1 MQFNK
6 NTSSGRTNIIAIII
20 KSLIGL
26 IVILGLVFFINKVDF
41 PAPKK
46 EIEKIIQMKILKLL
60 NKKNLSIVIFS
71 LFSFSSF
78 AEDKPVDIW
87 NIEKQ
92 ETENISEENL
102 STESKQVVS
111 ESSVYKMQSD
121 KNEDSIK
128 LDQELTSKTIKIAGI
143 YDPQEYGLDIN
154 MWSNSD
160 GSTLKKLFNNIDKYE
175 LSKDASEILNI
186 SLLTNA
192 YYPNQNITDQE
203 FLNFKTKWLIK
214 NSNLDLI
221 EEYLIKNQ
229 VTNLHPELMRYMVD
243 RYLSQSDVKKSCE
256 IFSKIKEPLE
266 DEYLSKFNLYCLINY
281 GKNEEAQL
289 ILDLK
294 KELGFSDEY
303 FENKINYLLGYI
315 DELNKEIS
323 ENSILDFHLAHRT
336 NPEFT
341 FEPNK
346 DTPKLIWK
354 YLSSS
359 NLLYKIQDVE
369 ISDIEKIS
377 TIEKATHDKIYSE
390 EELFEFYKRFQ
401 FNINQLLNT
410 KESYK
415 SLSSIEGKALVYQ
428 RLLLTEEPK
437 LKLELMKILKDI
449 FKSEGIEDAFDEE
462 LRKYLKQI
470 DETDVPSNFTT
481 FYNQYIKSDEIINRR
496 IKYNNK
502 ILHQSKLVNYF
513 NGDYA
518 KSKIEE
524 DLDKFLKKIKK
535 DKEYFLSKKDIIFLE
550 ALKSDGIEISK
561 KYENLYKVNK
571 SEMPSDIQKMLDN
584 KEIGAALLRV
594 IEVIGPEK
602 IEDIDDDT
610 VYFIIN
616 TLNQLNTDSIRNK
629 LLLKVLP
636 LKV

>member
-1 MQFNK
+1 
-6 NTSSGRTNIIAIII
+6 
-20 KSLIGL
+20 
-26 IVILGLVFFINKVDF
+26 
-41 PAPKK
+41 
-46 EIEKIIQMKILKLL
+46 MKILKLL

-102 STESKQVVS
+102 STENEQVVS

-128 LDQELTSKTIKIAGI
+128 LDQELTSKTIKIAGL

-160 GSTLKKLFNNIDKYE
+160 GSTIKKLFNN
-175 LSKDASEILNI
+175 ASEILNI

-203 FLNFKTKWLIK
+203 FLKFKTKWLIK

-229 VTNLHPELMRYMVD
+229 VTNIHPELMRYMVD

-315 DELNKEIS
+315 DEVNKEIS

-390 EELFEFYKRFQ
+390 DELFEFYKRFQ

-410 KESYK
+410 KQSYK

-437 LKLELMKILKDI
+437 LKLELMKIPKDI

-481 FYNQYIKSDEIINRR
+481 FYNQYIKSDEIINKK

-524 DLDKFLKKIKK
+524 DLDNFLKKIKK

>member
-1 MQFNK
+1 
-6 NTSSGRTNIIAIII
+6 
-20 KSLIGL
+20 
-26 IVILGLVFFINKVDF
+26 
-41 PAPKK
+41 
-46 EIEKIIQMKILKLL
+46 MKILKLL
-60 NKKNLSIVIFS
+60 NKKNLSIIIIS
-71 LFSFSSF
+71 LLLSFSSI
-78 AEDKPVDIW
+78 AEEKPVDIW
-87 NIEKQ
+87 NIDKQ
-92 ETENISEENL
+92 EEETTSEENISIEKTEEISQSNI
-102 STESKQVVS
+102 
-111 ESSVYKMQSD
+111 YKTQTD
-121 KNEDSIK
+121 KNKNSIK
-128 LDQELTSKTIKIAGI
+128 LDEDLSSKTIKIAGL
-143 YDPQEYGLDIN
+143 YDPQDYGLSIS

-160 GSTLKKLFNNIDKYE
+160 GLKLKKLFKNIDKYK

-192 YYPNQNITDQE
+192 YYPNQNITVDE
-203 FLNFKTKWLIK
+203 FLKFKTNWLIK
-214 NSNLDLI
+214 DSNLELI

-229 VTNLHPELMRYMVD
+229 ITNLHPELMRYMVD
-243 RYLSQSDVKKSCE
+243 KYLSQSNVKKSCE

-266 DEYLSKFNLYCLINY
+266 NEYLSKFNLYCLINY

-294 KELGFSDEY
+294 KELGFEDEY
-303 FENKINYLLGYI
+303 FENKVNYLFGYI
-315 DELNKEIS
+315 DEVNKEVS

-341 FEPNK
+341 FEPKK
-346 DTPKLIWK
+346 DTSKLIWK
-354 YLSSS
+354 YLSTS
-359 NLLYKIQDVE
+359 NLLYRIQDLE
-369 ISDIEKIS
+369 ITDIDKIS
-377 TIEKATHDKIYSE
+377 TIEKATHDKNYSE

-449 FKSEGIEDAFDEE
+449 FESEGIGNAFDLE
-462 LRKYLKQI
+462 LEKFLKKI
-470 DETDVPSNFTT
+470 DEIDVPSNFTT
-481 FYNQYIKSDEIINRR
+481 FYKQHIKNDEIINKK

-524 DLDKFLKKIKK
+524 DLNKFLKKIKK
-535 DKEYFLSKKDIIFLE
+535 DKKYFLSKKDIIFLE

-561 KYENLYKVNK
+561 KYENLYEINK
-571 SEMPSDIQKMLDN
+571 SEMPTDIQKMIDN
-584 KEIGAALLRV
+584 KEIGTALLRI

-602 IEDIDDDT
+602 IEDIDDGT

-616 TLNQLNTDSIRNK
+616 TLNQLNADLIRNK

>member
-1 MQFNK
+1 
-6 NTSSGRTNIIAIII
+6 
-20 KSLIGL
+20 
-26 IVILGLVFFINKVDF
+26 
-41 PAPKK
+41 
-46 EIEKIIQMKILKLL
+46 MKILKLL
-60 NKKNLSIVIFS
+60 NKKNLSIIIVSLLLPFS
-71 LFSFSSF
+71 TI
-78 AEDKPVDIW
+78 AEEKPVDIW
-87 NIEKQ
+87 NIDKQ
-92 ETENISEENL
+92 ETEATSEENI
-102 STESKQVVS
+102 SVEKTKEISQ
-111 ESSVYKMQSD
+111 SSIYKMQSD
-121 KNEDSIK
+121 KNKNSIK
-128 LDQELTSKTIKIAGI
+128 LDEDLTSKTIKIAGL
-143 YDPQEYGLDIN
+143 YDPQDYGLSIS

-160 GSTLKKLFNNIDKYE
+160 GSKLKKLFKKIDKYN

-192 YYPNQNITDQE
+192 YYPNQNITDNE
-203 FLNFKTKWLIK
+203 FLKFKTNWLIK
-214 NSNLDLI
+214 DSNLELI

-229 VTNLHPELMRYMVD
+229 ITNLHPELMRYMVD
-243 RYLSQSDVKKSCE
+243 DYLSKSDVKKSCE

-266 DEYLSKFNLYCLINY
+266 NEYLSKFNIYCLINY

-294 KELGFSDEY
+294 KELGFEDEY
-303 FENKINYLLGYI
+303 FENKINYLFGYI
-315 DELNKEIS
+315 DETNKEVS

-341 FEPNK
+341 FEPKK

-354 YLSSS
+354 YLSTS
-359 NLLYKIQDVE
+359 NLLYRIQDLE
-369 ISDIEKIS
+369 ITDIDKIS
-377 TIEKATHDKIYSE
+377 TIEKATHDKNYSE

-449 FKSEGIEDAFDEE
+449 FESEGIGNAFDLE
-462 LRKYLKQI
+462 LEKFLKKI

-481 FYNQYIKSDEIINRR
+481 FYNQHIKNDEIFNKK

-524 DLDKFLKKIKK
+524 DLNKFLKKIKK
-535 DKEYFLSKKDIIFLE
+535 DKKYFLSKKDIIFLE

-561 KYENLYKVNK
+561 KYENLYEINK
-571 SEMPSDIQKMLDN
+571 SEMPIDIQKMIDN
-584 KEIGAALLRV
+584 KEIGAALLRI

-616 TLNQLNTDSIRNK
+616 TLNQLNADLIRNK

>member
-1 MQFNK
+1 
-6 NTSSGRTNIIAIII
+6 
-20 KSLIGL
+20 
-26 IVILGLVFFINKVDF
+26 
-41 PAPKK
+41 
-46 EIEKIIQMKILKLL
+46 MKILKLL
-60 NKKNLSIVIFS
+60 NKKNLSIIIIS
-71 LFSFSSF
+71 LLLSLPSI
-78 AEDKPVDIW
+78 AEEKPVDIW
-87 NIEKQ
+87 NLEKQ
-92 ETENISEENL
+92 ESDSVSEENL
-102 STESKQVVS
+102 SLEKTEQ
-111 ESSVYKMQSD
+111 ESQSSIYKMQAD
-121 KNEDSIK
+121 KNKDSIK
-128 LDQELTSKTIKIAGI
+128 LDQDLTSKTIKIAGL
-143 YDPQEYGLDIN
+143 YDPEDYGLSIS

-160 GSTLKKLFNNIDKYE
+160 GLLLKKLFESINKYD
-175 LSKDASEILNI
+175 LSEDASEILNI

-192 YYPNQNITDQE
+192 YHPSQNITDDE
-203 FLNFKTKWLIK
+203 FLKFKTNWLIK
-214 NSNLDLI
+214 DSNFELI

-229 VTNLHPELMRYMVD
+229 ITNLHPELMKYMVD
-243 RYLSQSDVKKSCE
+243 RYLSQSDLKKSCE

-294 KELGFSDEY
+294 KELGFQDEY
-303 FENKINYLLGYI
+303 YENKINYLFGYI
-315 DELNKEIS
+315 DEANKDVS

-341 FEPNK
+341 YEPNK
-346 DTPKLIWK
+346 DTSKLIWK
-354 YLSSS
+354 YLSTS
-359 NLLYKIQDVE
+359 NLLYKIQDLE
-369 ISDIEKIS
+369 ITDIEKIS
-377 TIEKATHDKIYSE
+377 TIEKATHDKNYSE

-401 FNINQLLNT
+401 FNLEQLLNT

-415 SLSSIEGKALVYQ
+415 TLSSIEGKALVYQ

-449 FKSEGIEDAFDEE
+449 FESEDIGNAFDTE
-462 LRKYLKQI
+462 LAKFLKKI

-481 FYNQYIKSDEIINRR
+481 FYNQHIKNDEITNKK

-535 DKEYFLSKKDIIFLE
+535 DKKYFLSKKDIIFLE

-561 KYENLYKVNK
+561 KYENLYEINK
-571 SEMPSDIQKMLDN
+571 SEMPRDIQEMINN
-584 KEIGAALLRV
+584 KETGAALLRI

-616 TLNQLNTDSIRNK
+616 TLNQLNADLIRNK

>member
-1 MQFNK
+1 
-6 NTSSGRTNIIAIII
+6 
-20 KSLIGL
+20 
-26 IVILGLVFFINKVDF
+26 
-41 PAPKK
+41 
-46 EIEKIIQMKILKLL
+46 MKILKLL
-60 NKKNLSIVIFS
+60 NNKNLLIIIISLLLSI
-71 LFSFSSF
+71 SSI
-78 AEDKPVDIW
+78 AEEKPVDIW
-87 NIEKQ
+87 NLDKK
-92 ETENISEENL
+92 ETQNISEENL
-102 STESKQVVS
+102 SVEKNEETS
-111 ESSVYKMQSD
+111 ESSIYKMQSD
-121 KNEDSIK
+121 KKEETIK
-128 LDQELTSKTIKIAGI
+128 LDAELTSKTIKIVGL
-143 YDPQEYGLDIN
+143 YDPQEYGLSIS

-160 GSTLKKLFNNIDKYE
+160 GSILKKLFNNIDKYN

-192 YYPNQNITDQE
+192 YYPNQNITEEE
-203 FLNFKTKWLIK
+203 FLKFKTNWLIK
-214 NSNLDLI
+214 ESNLELI

-229 VTNLHPELMRYMVD
+229 ITNLHPELMRYMVD
-243 RYLSQSDVKKSCE
+243 KYLSESNVKKSCE
-256 IFSKIKEPLE
+256 IFSKIKEPLQN
-266 DEYLSKFNLYCLINY
+266 EYLSKFNLYCLINY

-294 KELGFSDEY
+294 KELGFNDEY
-303 FENKINYLLGYI
+303 FENKVNYLFGYM
-315 DELNKEIS
+315 DEANKEIS

-336 NPEFT
+336 SSEFK

-369 ISDIEKIS
+369 ITDIDKIS
-377 TIEKATHDKIYSE
+377 TIEKATHDKNYSE
-390 EELFEFYKRFQ
+390 DELFEFYKRFQ

-437 LKLELMKILKDI
+437 LKLELAKILKDI
-449 FKSEGIEDAFDEE
+449 FESEGIGNAFDLE
-462 LRKYLKQI
+462 LEKLLKKI
-470 DETDVPSNFTT
+470 DEVDVPSNFTT
-481 FYNQYIKSDEIINRR
+481 FYNQNIKKDAIINKK

-524 DLDKFLKKIKK
+524 DLNKFLKKIKK
-535 DKEYFLSKKDIIFLE
+535 DKKYFLSKKDIIFLE
-550 ALKSDGIEISK
+550 ALKSDGIEIPK
-561 KYENLYKVNK
+561 KYENLYEINK

-584 KEIGAALLRV
+584 KEIGAALLRI

-616 TLNQLNTDSIRNK
+616 TLNQLNADLIRNK

>member
-1 MQFNK
+1 
-6 NTSSGRTNIIAIII
+6 
-20 KSLIGL
+20 
-26 IVILGLVFFINKVDF
+26 
-41 PAPKK
+41 
-46 EIEKIIQMKILKLL
+46 MKILKLL

-102 STESKQVVS
+102 STENKQVVS

-128 LDQELTSKTIKIAGI
+128 LDQELTSKTIKIAGL

-203 FLNFKTKWLIK
+203 FLKFKTKWLIK

-315 DELNKEIS
+315 DEVNKEIS

-462 LRKYLKQI
+462 LRKSLKQI

-481 FYNQYIKSDEIINRR
+481 FYNQYIKSDEIINKK

>member
-1 MQFNK
+1 
-6 NTSSGRTNIIAIII
+6 
-20 KSLIGL
+20 
-26 IVILGLVFFINKVDF
+26 
-41 PAPKK
+41 
-46 EIEKIIQMKILKLL
+46 MKTLKLL
-60 NKKNLSIVIFS
+60 NKKNFSIIIFS
-71 LFSFSSF
+71 LIASTISF

-87 NIEKQ
+87 NIEKKEV
-92 ETENISEENL
+92 ETISEENL
-102 STESKQVVS
+102 SEENSNEEIS
-111 ESSVYKMQSD
+111 ENNVYRMQSD
-121 KNEDSIK
+121 KKDDAIK
-128 LDQELTSKTIKIAGI
+128 LDADLTSKTIKIAGL
-143 YDPQEYGLDIN
+143 YDPQDYGLSIS

-160 GSTLKKLFNNIDKYE
+160 GSTLKKLFEYIDKYD

-186 SLLTNA
+186 TLLTNA
-192 YYPNQNITDQE
+192 YYPDQNITDEE
-203 FLNFKTKWLIK
+203 FIKFKTKWLIK
-214 NSNLDLI
+214 NSDLELI
-221 EEYLIKNQ
+221 EEYLVKNQ
-229 VTNLHPELMRYMVD
+229 NVNQHPELMRYMVD
-243 RYLSQSDVKKSCE
+243 KYLSKSDVKKSCE
-256 IFSKIKEPLE
+256 IFSKIKEPIVN
-266 DEYLSKFNLYCLINY
+266 EYLSKFNLYCLINY

-294 KELGFSDEY
+294 KELGFKDEY
-303 FENKINYLLGYI
+303 FENKVNYLFGYI
-315 DELNKEIS
+315 DEANKEIS
-323 ENSILDFHLAHRT
+323 ENSVLDFHLAHRT
-336 NPEFT
+336 NPEFK

-354 YLSSS
+354 YLSAS
-359 NLLYKIQDVE
+359 NLLYEIQDIE
-369 ISDIEKIS
+369 ITDIEKIS
-377 TIEKATHDKIYSE
+377 TIEKATHDKNYSE
-390 EELFEFYKRFQ
+390 DKLFEFYKRFQ

-410 KESYK
+410 KDSYK
-415 SLSSIEGKALVYQ
+415 TLSSIEGKALVYQ
-428 RLLLTEEPK
+428 RLLLTEDPK
-437 LKLELMKILKDI
+437 LKLELIKILKDI
-449 FKSEGIEDAFDEE
+449 FQSEGIENAFDDELKKLLSQIEE
-462 LRKYLKQI
+462 S
-470 DETDVPSNFTT
+470 EVPSNFTT
-481 FYNQYIKSDEIINRR
+481 FYNQYLKDDEIISKK

-524 DLDKFLKKIKK
+524 DLNKFLKKIKK
-535 DKEYFLSKKDIIFLE
+535 DKKYFLSKKDIIFLE

-584 KEIGAALLRV
+584 KEIGAALLRI

>member
-1 MQFNK
+1 
-6 NTSSGRTNIIAIII
+6 
-20 KSLIGL
+20 
-26 IVILGLVFFINKVDF
+26 
-41 PAPKK
+41 
-46 EIEKIIQMKILKLL
+46 MKILKLL
-60 NKKNLSIVIFS
+60 NKKNLSIIIVSLLLPFS
-71 LFSFSSF
+71 TI
-78 AEDKPVDIW
+78 AEEKPVDIW
-87 NIEKQ
+87 NIDKQ
-92 ETENISEENL
+92 ETEATSEENI
-102 STESKQVVS
+102 SVEKTKEISQ
-111 ESSVYKMQSD
+111 SSIYKMQSD
-121 KNEDSIK
+121 KNKNSIK
-128 LDQELTSKTIKIAGI
+128 LDEDLTSKTIKIAGL
-143 YDPQEYGLDIN
+143 YDPQDYGLSIS

-160 GSTLKKLFNNIDKYE
+160 GSKLKKLFKKIDKYN

-192 YYPNQNITDQE
+192 YYPNQNITDNE
-203 FLNFKTKWLIK
+203 FLKFKTNWLIK
-214 NSNLDLI
+214 DSNLELI

-229 VTNLHPELMRYMVD
+229 ITNLHPELMRYMVD
-243 RYLSQSDVKKSCE
+243 DYLSKSDVKKSCE

-266 DEYLSKFNLYCLINY
+266 NEYLSKFNIYCLINY

-294 KELGFSDEY
+294 KELGFEDEY
-303 FENKINYLLGYI
+303 FENKINYLFGYI
-315 DELNKEIS
+315 DETNKEVS

-341 FEPNK
+341 FEPKK

-354 YLSSS
+354 YLSTS
-359 NLLYKIQDVE
+359 NLLYRIQDLE
-369 ISDIEKIS
+369 ITDIDKIS
-377 TIEKATHDKIYSE
+377 TIEKATHDKNYSE

-449 FKSEGIEDAFDEE
+449 FESEGIGNAFDLE
-462 LRKYLKQI
+462 LEKFLKKI

-481 FYNQYIKSDEIINRR
+481 FYNQHIKNDEIFNKK

-524 DLDKFLKKIKK
+524 DLNKFLKKIKK
-535 DKEYFLSKKDIIFLE
+535 DKKYFLSKKDIIFIE

-561 KYENLYKVNK
+561 KYENLYEINK
-571 SEMPSDIQKMLDN
+571 SEMTIDIQKMIDN
-584 KEIGAALLRV
+584 KEIGAALLRI

-616 TLNQLNTDSIRNK
+616 TLNQLNADLIRNK

>member
-1 MQFNK
+1 
-6 NTSSGRTNIIAIII
+6 
-20 KSLIGL
+20 
-26 IVILGLVFFINKVDF
+26 
-41 PAPKK
+41 
-46 EIEKIIQMKILKLL
+46 MKILKLL

-102 STESKQVVS
+102 SIENKQVVS

-128 LDQELTSKTIKIAGI
+128 LDQELTSKTIKIAGL

-203 FLNFKTKWLIK
+203 FLKFKTKWLIK

-229 VTNLHPELMRYMVD
+229 VTNIHPELMRYMVD

-315 DELNKEIS
+315 DEVNKEIS

-481 FYNQYIKSDEIINRR
+481 FYNQYIKSDEIINKK

>member
-1 MQFNK
+1 
-6 NTSSGRTNIIAIII
+6 
-20 KSLIGL
+20 
-26 IVILGLVFFINKVDF
+26 
-41 PAPKK
+41 
-46 EIEKIIQMKILKLL
+46 MKISKLL

-71 LFSFSSF
+71 LISLSSF

-87 NIEKQ
+87 NLEKQ
-92 ETENISEENL
+92 EAETISEENL
-102 STESKQVVS
+102 SIENKQEVS
-111 ESSVYKMQSD
+111 ESSIYKMQSD

-128 LDQELTSKTIKIAGI
+128 LDQELTSKTIKIAGL

-203 FLNFKTKWLIK
+203 FLKFKTKWLIK

-229 VTNLHPELMRYMVD
+229 VTNIHPELMRYMVD

-303 FENKINYLLGYI
+303 FENKINYLFGYI
-315 DELNKEIS
+315 DEANKEIS

-336 NPEFT
+336 NPEFK

-481 FYNQYIKSDEIINRR
+481 FYNQYIKSDEIINKR

-584 KEIGAALLRV
+584 KEVGAALLRV

>member
-1 MQFNK
+1 
-6 NTSSGRTNIIAIII
+6 
-20 KSLIGL
+20 
-26 IVILGLVFFINKVDF
+26 
-41 PAPKK
+41 
-46 EIEKIIQMKILKLL
+46 MKILKLL
-60 NKKNLSIVIFS
+60 NKRNLSIVIITL
-71 LFSFSSF
+71 LFPFYLV
-78 AEDKPVDIW
+78 AEEKPVDIW
-87 NIEKQ
+87 NIDKQ
-92 ETENISEENL
+92 EAESISEENL
-102 STESKQVVS
+102 SIKKKEEISQ
-111 ESSVYKMQSD
+111 SSIYKMQSD

-128 LDQELTSKTIKIAGI
+128 LDQDLTSKTIKIAGL
-143 YDPQEYGLDIN
+143 YDPQDYGLSIS

-160 GSTLKKLFNNIDKYE
+160 GSTLKKLFKSIDKYK

-192 YYPNQNITDQE
+192 YLPNQNITDDE
-203 FLNFKTKWLIK
+203 FLKFKTNWLIK
-214 NSNLDLI
+214 NSNLELI

-229 VTNLHPELMRYMVD
+229 ITNLHPELMRYMVD

-256 IFSKIKEPLE
+256 IFSKIKEPLQ

-294 KELGFSDEY
+294 KELGFKDEY
-303 FENKINYLLGYI
+303 YENKINYLFGYI
-315 DELNKEIS
+315 DEANKDIS

-341 FEPNK
+341 FNPKK

-354 YLSSS
+354 YLSKS
-359 NLLYKIQDVE
+359 NLLYRIQDIE
-369 ISDIEKIS
+369 ITDIDKIS
-377 TIEKATHDKIYSE
+377 TIEKATHDKNYSE
-390 EELFEFYKRFQ
+390 EDLFEFYKRFQ

-415 SLSSIEGKALVYQ
+415 SLSSVEGKALVYQ

-437 LKLELMKILKDI
+437 LKLELLKILKDI
-449 FKSEGIEDAFDEE
+449 FESEGIGNAFDLE
-462 LRKYLKQI
+462 LTKFLKKV
-470 DETDVPSNFTT
+470 DEIDVPSNFTT
-481 FYNQYIKSDEIINRR
+481 FYKQNIKNDKIVNKE

-535 DKEYFLSKKDIIFLE
+535 DKKYFLSKKDIIFLE
-550 ALKSDGIEISK
+550 ALKSDGIKISK
-561 KYENLYKVNK
+561 KYENLYEVNK
-571 SEMPSDIQKMLDN
+571 SEMPRDIQEMIDN
-584 KEIGAALLRV
+584 EEIGAALLRIV
-594 IEVIGPEK
+594 EVIGPEK

-616 TLNQLNTDSIRNK
+616 TLNQLNADLIRNK

>member
-1 MQFNK
+1 
-6 NTSSGRTNIIAIII
+6 
-20 KSLIGL
+20 
-26 IVILGLVFFINKVDF
+26 
-41 PAPKK
+41 
-46 EIEKIIQMKILKLL
+46 MKILKLL
-60 NKKNLSIVIFS
+60 NNKNLSIIIIS
-71 LFSFSSF
+71 LLLSFSSI
-78 AEDKPVDIW
+78 AEEKPVDIW
-87 NIEKQ
+87 NLDKK
-92 ETENISEENL
+92 ETQNISEENL
-102 STESKQVVS
+102 SVEKNEEISQ
-111 ESSVYKMQSD
+111 SSIYKMQSD
-121 KNEDSIK
+121 KKEESIE
-128 LDQELTSKTIKIAGI
+128 LDEELTSKTIKIAGL
-143 YDPQEYGLDIN
+143 YDPQDYGLSIS

-160 GSTLKKLFNNIDKYE
+160 GSILKKLFNNIDKYN

-192 YYPNQNITDQE
+192 YYPSQNITEEE
-203 FLNFKTKWLIK
+203 FLRFKTKWLIK
-214 NSNLDLI
+214 ESNLELI

-229 VTNLHPELMRYMVD
+229 ITNLHPKLMRYMVD
-243 RYLSQSDVKKSCE
+243 KYLSKSNVKKSCE
-256 IFSKIKEPLE
+256 IFSKIKEPLQN
-266 DEYLSKFNLYCLINY
+266 EYLSKFNLYCLINY

-294 KELGFSDEY
+294 KELGFNDEY
-303 FENKINYLLGYI
+303 FENKVNYLFGYM
-315 DELNKEIS
+315 DEANKEIS

-336 NPEFT
+336 NSEFT

-369 ISDIEKIS
+369 ITDIDKIS
-377 TIEKATHDKIYSE
+377 TIEKASHDKNYSE
-390 EELFEFYKRFQ
+390 DELFEFYKRFQ

-437 LKLELMKILKDI
+437 LKLELAKILKDI
-449 FKSEGIEDAFDEE
+449 FESEGIGNAFDLE
-462 LRKYLKQI
+462 LEKILKKI
-470 DETDVPSNFTT
+470 DEVDVPSNFTT
-481 FYNQYIKSDEIINRR
+481 FYNQNIKDDAIINKK

-502 ILHQSKLVNYF
+502 ILHKYKLVNYF

-524 DLDKFLKKIKK
+524 DLNKFLKKIKK
-535 DKEYFLSKKDIIFLE
+535 DKKYFLSKKDIIFLE
-550 ALKSDGIEISK
+550 ALKSDGIEIPK
-561 KYENLYKVNK
+561 KYENLYKINK

-584 KEIGAALLRV
+584 KEIGAALLRI

-616 TLNQLNTDSIRNK
+616 TLNQLNADLIRNK

>member
-1 MQFNK
+1 
-6 NTSSGRTNIIAIII
+6 
-20 KSLIGL
+20 
-26 IVILGLVFFINKVDF
+26 
-41 PAPKK
+41 
-46 EIEKIIQMKILKLL
+46 MKISKLL
-60 NKKNLSIVIFS
+60 NKKNLSIIIFS
-71 LFSFSSF
+71 LLSLPSF

-87 NIEKQ
+87 NIDKQ
-92 ETENISEENL
+92 EPETISEENL
-102 STESKQVVS
+102 SVEKKKEIS
-111 ESSVYKMQSD
+111 ESSIYKMQSD
-121 KNEDSIK
+121 KNEDTIK
-128 LDQELTSKTIKIAGI
+128 LDQDLRSKTIKIVGL
-143 YDPQEYGLDIN
+143 YDPQDYGLSIS

-160 GSTLKKLFNNIDKYE
+160 GQTLKKLFKKIDQYN

-192 YYPNQNITDQE
+192 YHPDQNITNEE
-203 FLNFKTKWLIK
+203 FLKFKTKWLIK
-214 NSNLDLI
+214 NSDLELI

-229 VTNLHPELMRYMVD
+229 ITNLHPELMRYMVD
-243 RYLSQSDVKKSCE
+243 KYLSQSDIKKSCE

-266 DEYLSKFNLYCLINY
+266 NEYLSKFNLYCLINY

-294 KELGFSDEY
+294 KELGFKDEY
-303 FENKINYLLGYI
+303 FENKINYLFGYV
-315 DELNKEIS
+315 DEADKKIS

-336 NPEFT
+336 NPEFK
-341 FEPNK
+341 FEPNE
-346 DTPKLIWK
+346 DTPNLIWK

-359 NLLYKIQDVE
+359 NLLYRIQDLE
-369 ISDIEKIS
+369 ITDIDKIS
-377 TIEKATHDKIYSE
+377 TIEKATHDKNYSE
-390 EELFEFYKRFQ
+390 EELFDFYKRFQ
-401 FNINQLLNT
+401 FSINQLLNT
-410 KESYK
+410 QETYK
-415 SLSSIEGKALVYQ
+415 SLSSIESKALVYQ
-428 RLLLTEEPK
+428 RLLLTEQPK

-449 FKSEGIEDAFDEE
+449 FESEGIGNAFDEE
-462 LRKYLKQI
+462 LKKFLTQI
-470 DETDVPSNFTT
+470 DEAEVPSNFTT
-481 FYNQYIKSDEIINRR
+481 FYGQYGKNDEIINKK

-502 ILHQSKLVNYF
+502 ILHQSKLINYF

-524 DLDKFLKKIKK
+524 DLNKFLKKIKK
-535 DKEYFLSKKDIIFLE
+535 DKKYFLSKKDIIFLE

-571 SEMPSDIQKMLDN
+571 SEMPSDIQKMIDN
-584 KEIGAALLRV
+584 KEIGAALLRI

>member
-1 MQFNK
+1 
-6 NTSSGRTNIIAIII
+6 
-20 KSLIGL
+20 
-26 IVILGLVFFINKVDF
+26 
-41 PAPKK
+41 
-46 EIEKIIQMKILKLL
+46 MKISKLL

-71 LFSFSSF
+71 LISLSSF

-87 NIEKQ
+87 NLEKQ
-92 ETENISEENL
+92 EAETISEENL
-102 STESKQVVS
+102 SIENKQEVS
-111 ESSVYKMQSD
+111 ESSIYKMQSD

-128 LDQELTSKTIKIAGI
+128 LDQELTSKTIKIAGL

-203 FLNFKTKWLIK
+203 FLKFKTKWLIK

-229 VTNLHPELMRYMVD
+229 VTNIHPELMRYMVD

-303 FENKINYLLGYI
+303 FENKINYLFGYI
-315 DELNKEIS
+315 DEANKEIS

-336 NPEFT
+336 NPEFK

-369 ISDIEKIS
+369 ITDIEKIS
-377 TIEKATHDKIYSE
+377 TIEKATHDKNYSE

-401 FNINQLLNT
+401 FSINQLLNT

-462 LRKYLKQI
+462 LRKSLKQI

-481 FYNQYIKSDEIINRR
+481 FYNQYIKSDEIINKR

-535 DKEYFLSKKDIIFLE
+535 DKKYSLSKKDIIFLE

-571 SEMPSDIQKMLDN
+571 SEMPSDIQKMVDN
-584 KEIGAALLRV
+584 NEIGAALLRI
-594 IEVIGPEK
+594 IEVIGTEK

>member
-1 MQFNK
+1 
-6 NTSSGRTNIIAIII
+6 
-20 KSLIGL
+20 
-26 IVILGLVFFINKVDF
+26 
-41 PAPKK
+41 
-46 EIEKIIQMKILKLL
+46 MKILKLL

-102 STESKQVVS
+102 STENEQVVS

-128 LDQELTSKTIKIAGI
+128 LDQELTSKTIKIAGL

-203 FLNFKTKWLIK
+203 FLKFKTKWLIK

-315 DELNKEIS
+315 DEVNKEIS

-437 LKLELMKILKDI
+437 LKLELMKILKEI

-481 FYNQYIKSDEIINRR
+481 FYNQYIKSDEIINKK

-524 DLDKFLKKIKK
+524 DLDNFLKKIKK

>member
-1 MQFNK
+1 
-6 NTSSGRTNIIAIII
+6 
-20 KSLIGL
+20 
-26 IVILGLVFFINKVDF
+26 
-41 PAPKK
+41 
-46 EIEKIIQMKILKLL
+46 MKILKLL
-60 NKKNLSIVIFS
+60 NKKNLSIIIIS
-71 LFSFSSF
+71 LLLSLPSI
-78 AEDKPVDIW
+78 AEEKPVDIW
-87 NIEKQ
+87 NLEKQ
-92 ETENISEENL
+92 ETDSISEENL
-102 STESKQVVS
+102 SLEKTEQ
-111 ESSVYKMQSD
+111 ESQNSIYKMQAD
-121 KNEDSIK
+121 KNKDSIK
-128 LDQELTSKTIKIAGI
+128 LDQDLTSKTIKIAGL
-143 YDPQEYGLDIN
+143 YDPEDYGLSIS

-160 GSTLKKLFNNIDKYE
+160 GLLLKKLFESINKYD
-175 LSKDASEILNI
+175 LSEDASEILNI

-192 YYPNQNITDQE
+192 YHPSQNITDDE
-203 FLNFKTKWLIK
+203 FLKFKTNWLIK
-214 NSNLDLI
+214 DSNFELI

-229 VTNLHPELMRYMVD
+229 ITNLHPELMKYMVD
-243 RYLSQSDVKKSCE
+243 RYLSQSDLKKSCE
-256 IFSKIKEPLE
+256 IFSKIKEPLA

-294 KELGFSDEY
+294 KELGFQDEY
-303 FENKINYLLGYI
+303 YENKINYLFGYI
-315 DELNKEIS
+315 DEANKDVS

-354 YLSSS
+354 YLSTS
-359 NLLYKIQDVE
+359 NLLYKIQDLE
-369 ISDIEKIS
+369 ITDIDKIS
-377 TIEKATHDKIYSE
+377 TIEKATHDKNYSE

-401 FNINQLLNT
+401 FNLEQLLNT

-415 SLSSIEGKALVYQ
+415 TLSSIEGKALVYQ

-449 FKSEGIEDAFDEE
+449 FESEDIGNAFDTE
-462 LRKYLKQI
+462 LAKFLKKI

-481 FYNQYIKSDEIINRR
+481 FYNQHIKNDEIINKK

-535 DKEYFLSKKDIIFLE
+535 DKKYFLSKKDIIFLE

-561 KYENLYKVNK
+561 KYENLYEVNK
-571 SEMPSDIQKMLDN
+571 SEMPRDIQDMINN
-584 KEIGAALLRV
+584 KEIGAALLRI

-616 TLNQLNTDSIRNK
+616 TLNQLNADLIRNK